1 MMHLGYL
8 QSFVDSSN
16 YMLNVFNIEIF
27 YVIISKVGNFIF
39 MKLSWKYCVKIDCKF
54 AIH

>member
-27 YVIISKVGNFIF
+27 YVLITKVGNFMF
-39 MKLSWKYCVKIDCKF
+39 MKLS
-54 AIH
+54 